1 MDAGYIR
8 ITFSHTPPLRRWII
22 QAVRGASQHKG
33 LFSNANL
40 EPRVAKSC
48 FAPYFFFIYLSS
60 ACFVGA
66 EQKITAQRGGATGV
80 RSEKRLAS
88 AHTTLVL
95 TQFPCY
101 YFRPRR
107 IDLSIERRRLRDNFD
122 RPKNLMPCMALWL
135 AEAKMVIFLL
145 SEWQIWTMNHSFIA
159 AVLTARAYRSI
170 WWCLRSWRILSCI
183 ACRFANQFCNH
194 SHTTIAALNLNASF
208 RRIARVLVD
217 VFVIKWLF
225 TVRDL

>member
-1 MDAGYIR
+1 MRAR
-8 ITFSHTPPLRRWII
+8 IIFKCESW
-22 QAVRGASQHKG
+22 AASCEIVFCS
-33 LFSNANL
+33 L
-40 EPRVAKSC
+40 
-48 FAPYFFFIYLSS
+48 FFFIYLTS

-107 IDLSIERRRLRDNFD
+107 IDLSIEHRRRRDNFD
-122 RPKNLMPCMALWL
+122 RPKNLMPLWL

-145 SEWQIWTMNHSFIA
+145 SEWQIWTMNHSNIYCCCA
-159 AVLTARAYRSI
+159 HRACLPLYLMVFTELAHFVMYRLRIRKSI
-170 WWCLRSWRILSCI
+170 L
-183 ACRFANQFCNH
+183 
-194 SHTTIAALNLNASF
+194 
-208 RRIARVLVD
+208 
-217 VFVIKWLF
+217 
-225 TVRDL
+225 